1 MQIKPEL
8 PFFTLLLMIS
18 FASVNAVLFT
28 PALPN
33 IATYFNI
40 SSDTAQQT
48 ITFFLVGYALGQL
61 LYGPLANRY
70 GRKPALYAGI
80 ILQIISCLLCVFAGI
95 LSKYSLMVLGRFLLA
110 LGSGVGL
117 KMTFTLVNEC
127 YEPKIA
133 SQKIAYLM
141 LGFAVTPGLAVALGG
156 FLNPLYGWESC
167 FYASAV
173 YGFILLLMVS
183 KLPETLNPNNLD
195 LNALK
200 IKYLISSYISVFN
213 DSGLIAGGLLMGG
226 STCFVYIFAAVAPFV
241 AMDIFG
247 MSSQQYGL
255 ANIIPPIG
263 LILGSLFSAKL
274 AKRSPLTSI
283 IKSGIGITSVGVVL
297 MSITVYANLPP
308 ILSLFIPMTV
318 VYFGLSLILANAST
332 VAMSRVTDK
341 AHGSAVMNFIN
352 MGLAT
357 VVVLI
362 LGYFQMST
370 ILLPAVYLGLCL
382 FMMGIYMWRGV
393 SNQKLPSQI

>member
-80 ILQIISCLLCVFAGI
+80 ILQIISCLLCVFSGI
-95 LSKYSLMVLGRFLLA
+95 IGKYSLMVLGRFLLA

-127 YEPKIA
+127 YESKIA
-133 SQKIAYLM
+133 SQKISYLM

-167 FYASAV
+167 FYASAI
-173 YGFILLLMVS
+173 YGFILLMMVS
-183 KLPETLNPNNLD
+183 KLPETLNPNNID

-200 IKYLISSYISVFN
+200 IKHLISSYISVFN
-213 DSGLIAGGLLMGG
+213 NSGLIAGGLLMGG
-226 STCFVYIFAAVAPFV
+226 SSCFVYIFAAVAPFV
-241 AMDIFG
+241 AMEIFG

-255 ANIIPPIG
+255 ANIIPTIG
-263 LILGSLFSAKL
+263 LILGSLFSANL
-274 AKRSPLTSI
+274 AKRKPLNSI
-283 IKSGIGITSVGVVL
+283 IKSGIGITFVGVVL
-297 MSITVYANLPP
+297 MSITVGAKLPP

-318 VYFGLSLILANAST
+318 VYFGLSLILANASA
-332 VAMSRVTDK
+332 VAMSRVSDK

-382 FMMGIYMWRGV
+382 FMMGIYMWRVV
-393 SNQKLPSQI
+393 SNQKLPAQI